1 MNILGINI
9 LGTDTITTDWRV
21 NSCSRDGS
29 DWRVSEPWEAM
40 KLTSFHEHHIWLQ
53 SAWCN
58 LHIWCLNPQCCWLN
72 TRCEFVVGQLS
83 NYFRGFVH
91 PMSAWILFWNG
102 PLFHWMPQAQIALN
116 RDVSNFEE
124 VKKRDWSEYVG
135 TRWKLWDFH
144 VPNSSALKAQ
154 EFSLRHKRYSTRQ
167 WRLELLE
174 FHWVW
179 LKMKDIWDL
188 TITWSPKCGYFLK
201 FNGDIQM
208 SKDWFQASFN
218 HQLLFSVSLHSS
230 SNFERKRRVAW
241 CLKTKNNQA
250 VWSTKL
256 GECPHVTQICNQT
269 MGNSMN
275 RTWRFNQRKR
285 Y

>member
-1 MNILGINI
+1 M
-9 LGTDTITTDWRV
+9 
-21 NSCSRDGS
+21 
-29 DWRVSEPWEAM
+29 
-40 KLTSFHEHHIWLQ
+40 
-53 SAWCN
+53 
-58 LHIWCLNPQCCWLN
+58 
-72 TRCEFVVGQLS
+72 
-83 NYFRGFVH
+83 
-91 PMSAWILFWNG
+91 
-102 PLFHWMPQAQIALN
+102 
-116 RDVSNFEE
+116 SNFEE

-135 TRWKLWDFH
+135 IIGTSLSFH
-144 VPNSSALKAQ
+144 VPKLGRK
-154 EFSLRHKRYSTRQ
+154 HKRKLQHKSQTRQ

-188 TITWSPKCGYFLK
+188 TITWSPKCGYFRK
-201 FNGDIQM
+201 FNRDIQM

-241 CLKTKNNQA
+241 CLKIKNNQA

-256 GECPHVTQICNQT
+256 GEWPHVTQICNQT

-275 RTWRFNQRKR
+275 RTWRFDQRKR
-285 Y
+285 KLEKKKAAEFNRYLNHHDIPWLESTRGDIFWGKLGKNRGASPGKMIKNTRKLTFFLRWFSHMKSSILNRDFPASHVWFLQRVQYSG